1 MTTRPRLATNVN
13 YVAGLAAV
21 LLFAV
26 FAAVFVGAGFPYPEG
41 FGEGSI
47 TAGIGYAMFDM
58 VDQAAYESESFLV
71 AFEII
76 DVVLVAALVGAV
88 MLARREDDGS
98 VVTALTDGGRRLV
111 GGDSET
117 DDEGAGEA
125 AADATESTAG
135 GEA

>member
-1 MTTRPRLATNVN
+1 MTTRPELATNVN
-13 YVAGLAAV
+13 YRNGIGAV

-26 FAAVFVGAGFPYPEG
+26 MAYVFVTAQLGRPAG

-58 VDQAAYESESFLV
+58 VDQAAFATESFLV

-88 MLARREDDGS
+88 MLARREEDGS
-98 VVTALTDGGRRLV
+98 VVTAITDGGRLL
-111 GGDSET
+111 GGEDAAEAADTDAET
-117 DDEGAGEA
+117 D
-125 AADATESTAG
+125 G